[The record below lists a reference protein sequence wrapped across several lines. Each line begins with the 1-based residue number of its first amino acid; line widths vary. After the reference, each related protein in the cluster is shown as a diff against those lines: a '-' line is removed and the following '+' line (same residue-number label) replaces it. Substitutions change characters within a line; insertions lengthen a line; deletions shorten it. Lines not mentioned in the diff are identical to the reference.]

1 MTLSPRLYGRRNA
14 AREAADHLAAQG
26 HHVHY
31 AAHGEARCI
40 TGHCA
45 RAQAEAEAAKEAQR

>member
-14 AREAADHLAAQG
+14 AREAADQLAAQG

-40 TGHCA
+40 TGHCTTETTKDP
-45 RAQAEAEAAKEAQR
+45 RR

>member
-1 MTLSPRLYGRRNA
+1 MTTASPRLYGRRNA
-14 AREAADHLAAQG
+14 AREAADHLARQG

-40 TGHCA
+40 TGHCT
-45 RAQAEAEAAKEAQR
+45 AQAEAEAAKKAQR

>member
-1 MTLSPRLYGRRNA
+1 MTTASPRLYGRRNA
-14 AREAADHLAAQG
+14 AREAADRLAAQG

-31 AAHGEARCI
+31 AAHGATQCI

-45 RAQAEAEAAKEAQR
+45 TDTTKDPRR